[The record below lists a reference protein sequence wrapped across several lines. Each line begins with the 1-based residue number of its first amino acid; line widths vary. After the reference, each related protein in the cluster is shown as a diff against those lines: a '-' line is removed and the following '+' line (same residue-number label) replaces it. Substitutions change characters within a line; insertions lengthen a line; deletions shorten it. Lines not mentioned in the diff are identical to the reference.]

1 MKTAIIGGG
10 RGCQAIIE
18 LAKSAFLK
26 ELQLDILLVADVDP
40 NAPGMRRAR
49 EYNIETTT
57 DMMNALR
64 HPGIELIIEL
74 TGSDEV
80 LREIYGLLPEG
91 MKLIDHTFA
100 HIFWD
105 LVNAQEERRNQLE
118 EMTRLEREVEKERRF
133 LQNLFDTLPDLVV
146 VLGTDRRITKVNAS
160 FARFFDITPKDAIGK
175 TCSELFEDTQFAKQ
189 CVETAPILNQVY
201 ESAQPRT
208 VIWRTEPPNETHW
221 EVTRTP
227 VFGSDGRL
235 EEVLAIWHKITE
247 RVRLRQEIETH
258 EQRFRSFIDSA
269 HDWISIKD
277 LEGRYIAVN
286 PACARAFNM
295 EVEQFIGKTPDE
307 ILSKPLARTI
317 QKHDDEVI
325 QTNSHHIYDEVYQLD
340 GRDHFFQTTRFPL
353 TDYKGETVGVCTI
366 ARDVTSEKELRDQLV
381 QAEKLAAV
389 GKLAAGVAHEINNP
403 LTGVLAYAEDLTDEL
418 DKSSPHQEDLQV
430 IIREALRCRD
440 IVRNL
445 LDFARQDDPKFE
457 TADPN
462 LVVEQALKLIEKLP
476 QFRNVTIERE
486 IAEDI
491 PEIKCDPHQIQQV
504 ILNLTLNAADA
515 MQGMGRIVVNTEF
528 ERRRHKCVISVQD
541 SGPGIPENLI
551 DKLFEPFFSTK
562 GTSGLGLAVSWG
574 IVERHG
580 GVIEV
585 DMPEDGGSIF
595 RVILPVPTNG
605 S

>member
-49 EYNIETTT
+49 EYKIETTT

-64 HPGIELIIEL
+64 HPGVELIIEL

-118 EMTRLEREVEKERRF
+118 EMTRLERDVEKERRF

-146 VLGTDRRITKVNAS
+146 VLGTDRKITKVNAS

-175 TCSELFEDTQFAKQ
+175 TCSELFEGTQFAKQ
-189 CVETAPILNQVY
+189 CAETAPILNQVY
-201 ESAQPRT
+201 DSAQPRT

-286 PACARAFNM
+286 PACARAFSM

-307 ILSKPLARTI
+307 ILSKPLARII

-445 LDFARQDDPKFE
+445 LDFARQEDPKFE

-491 PEIKCDPHQIQQV
+491 PKVKCDPHQIQQV

-515 MQGMGRIVVNTEF
+515 MQGMGRIIVSTEF

-595 RVILPVPTNG
+595 RVILPVPTNDK
-605 S
+605 